1 MFTSGLFASSSNTA
15 GNTLDFSSGVGFGS
29 QRQSKSGIVINQ
41 DTALSQAAVARSV
54 KLLAESIAQMPCDV
68 YKRNGDEREKAP
80 EHPLYDLLKY
90 QPNQKDSAFE
100 YFERGQGFL
109 GLNGNHLAIIERN
122 PNYSVKELIP
132 VHRDKVVILK
142 GSDGLPYYK
151 IPEWDNKVLTM
162 RDIHHVKGFSLDG
175 YQGLSPIQ
183 TNADTIGLA
192 LAVDEHAA
200 SSHNN
205 GAVLSGVITR
215 PKEAGTI
222 GQDAINNIVSTFKE
236 RHSGV
241 RNKFGVAM
249 LQEGMDYKQMAMTH
263 EQAQLIESRKL
274 SVADIS
280 RLYGIPLAL
289 LNETAGESYKSV
301 EQNTLNYLTF
311 ALMPWIRRWESAMHR
326 DLLQPSER
334 KKYFIEFNFSGLI
347 RGDIKT
353 RYDAYAIA
361 RQWGWLSLNDIRRL
375 ENLPPVTGGDV
386 YLTPLNMV
394 DTKNQKIHEQIN
406 HATPEQLKEI
416 EILCRT

>member
-1 MFTSGLFASSSNTA
+1 
-15 GNTLDFSSGVGFGS
+15 
-29 QRQSKSGIVINQ
+29 
-41 DTALSQAAVARSV
+41 
-54 KLLAESIAQMPCDV
+54 
-68 YKRNGDEREKAP
+68 
-80 EHPLYDLLKY
+80 
-90 QPNQKDSAFE
+90 
-100 YFERGQGFL
+100 
-109 GLNGNHLAIIERN
+109 
-122 PNYSVKELIP
+122 
-132 VHRDKVVILK
+132 
-142 GSDGLPYYK
+142 
-151 IPEWDNKVLTM
+151 
-162 RDIHHVKGFSLDG
+162 
-175 YQGLSPIQ
+175 
-183 TNADTIGLA
+183 
-192 LAVDEHAA
+192 
-200 SSHNN
+200 
-205 GAVLSGVITR
+205 VITR
-215 PKEAGTI
+215 PKESGTI

-406 HATPEQLKEI
+406 TATPEQLKEI
-416 EILCRT
+416 ETLCRI